1 MAKRSVTVLALVWLV
16 VIVAVISSAVTLSVA
31 GPISASTGNYEVSQ
45 EEYAMIERYSRLETI
60 RQTMLTEYYQP
71 LEDEDLLTGAA
82 RGMLAAAEDQYT
94 FYYTPEE
101 MAASNEDANGVYN
114 GIGVLVSATED
125 GRIRVL
131 RVFKNSPALEA
142 GLLPGDIIYAVDG
155 TEVGAEND
163 MDMSAAIKL
172 IKSGEVGTEVRL
184 SIERDGEPM
193 ELGVLR
199 AQVNVNRV
207 EYAILDGNI
216 GYLELYDF
224 QGDALEGF
232 TEALAAFE
240 EAGVSGMIVDVRDNP
255 GGYLNVV
262 VDICDLV
269 LPEGLIVY
277 TEDRNGYREEYRSDA
292 DYCDIP
298 MVVLVNGNSASA
310 AEIFSAAMQDYGR
323 GVLVGETTFGKGI
336 VQSIIT
342 FREDG
347 AGMQLTTS
355 SYFTPNGRSIHKTG
369 VTPDVEVELDEGYD
383 ASIFVPDPENDN
395 QLHTAIEVLQGLIAG
410 Q

>member
-16 VIVAVISSAVTLSVA
+16 VIVAVISSAVTLYVT
-31 GPISASTGNYEVSQ
+31 GPASAATGQYEVSQ
-45 EEYAMIERYSRLETI
+45 EEYDMIERYSRLETI
-60 RQTMLTEYYQP
+60 RQTLLSEYYQP
-71 LEDEDLLTGAA
+71 LEDGDLLTGAA
-82 RGMLAAAEDQYT
+82 RGMLASAEDQYT

-114 GIGVLVSATED
+114 GIGVLVQATED

-131 RVFKNSPALEA
+131 RVFRNSPSMEA
-142 GLLPGDIIYAVDG
+142 GLVPGDIICAVVG
-155 TEVGAEND
+155 VEVGAEND
-163 MDMSAAIKL
+163 LDMNAAIKR
-172 IKSGEVGTEVRL
+172 IKSGEAGSEVRL
-184 SIERDGEPM
+184 SIEREGEM
-193 ELGVLR
+193 LEIGVLR

-232 TEALAAFE
+232 KEALAAFQA
-240 EAGVSGMIVDVRDNP
+240 AGVGGMIVDVRNNP
-255 GGYLNVV
+255 GGYLDVV
-262 VDICDLV
+262 VDICDLI

-277 TEDRNGYREEYRSDA
+277 TEDRDGRREEFRSDA
-292 DYCDIP
+292 EMIDIP
-298 MVVLVNGNSASA
+298 MVVLVNGSSASA
-310 AEIFSAAMQDYGR
+310 AEIFAAAVQDYGR
-323 GVLVGETTFGKGI
+323 GILVGETTFGKGI

-355 SYFTPNGRSIHKTG
+355 SYFTPKGRSIHKTG
-369 VTPDVEVELDEGYD
+369 VEPDVTVTLDEDYD
-383 ASIFVPDPENDN
+383 AAIYSPDPENDN
-395 QLHTAIEVLQGLIAG
+395 QLKAALETLRGMLAN
-410 Q
+410 